1 MRWLRYGLGWM
12 LIAAASVL
20 GAAAVHPD
28 RPHPLAPAP
37 SVFTVAAHDPWRS
50 VADLFFKVAARDA
63 AIPDAGLPRA
73 VAQDGQGFIW
83 LATDAGLARWDGVGF
98 KSYTTEPGPATGA
111 LPELMVSALFADR
124 GGRLWLG
131 MNAEGLLWHDPAT
144 ETFRRPAN
152 HTALDHAHVQAID
165 DDDAGNLWVGSD
177 RGLAVVR
184 GPDHHVT
191 MVAPGTASGL
201 PAGTVRAVMAD
212 RHGALWVASGVRL
225 FRRER
230 GSRRFTEIALDLT
243 TGTINSLVEDRQG
256 QVWVATDTSG
266 LVVVDPAG
274 GSRRFGIEQNGRAPV
289 VTSMID
295 AGDDQLWVGSR
306 DGIVEVDAS
315 TRDVRHLTHDPAIP
329 GSLPENG
336 LNQLFRDRSG
346 MIWVVGDATLSYV
359 DPVPH
364 RVLGLV
370 SILRPRADL
379 APEAAWSVGA
389 APDGS
394 IWYGSADAPARRLTP
409 NRNAPGPLVRQST
422 VPGARRGV
430 TAFAFTPGGG
440 AFTAG
445 EDGLFF
451 TPANSRPPITLSSA
465 RWSRLLLDGTTL
477 YVGGDGVG
485 AVDMRHPTTLTHV
498 AWSKMLSDPRVRSM
512 ATTPD
517 GALWVGT
524 ARGLNRVDLASGK
537 VTAFQP
543 HSAAAPELQANY
555 ISTLLVDHHGRLWAG
570 TLGGGITIF
579 QRDGATWRSVRH
591 LGRSDGLPHD
601 TIDKLLR
608 VPGAAIWASTDGG
621 IVRID
626 PDTLTVT
633 PLRAADG
640 VPFVANWT
648 GAGDVLPDGRLVFAS
663 FGGLALVNPAVPARR
678 TVAAPL
684 RFTAI
689 DAGGHAVP
697 PPQPGAVLTIAS
709 AERSVTAEFALLD
722 YAGRDQTFA
731 YRLSPLEQGWTR
743 VDAQHRVARYT
754 NLPPGT
760 STLVVWALA
769 PSAGGRLRPVGTPL
783 VLKLE
788 VQRKWFETT
797 VFRVFTVLALIAAVV
812 ALFQLRMRAARSRQ
826 RRLEHLVAQR
836 TAELLVSQTELEKL
850 AYTDTL
856 TGLGNRRRYGEVV
869 GRQLAQ
875 ARRQPFALLL
885 IDLDRFKQ
893 VNDELGHD
901 TGDALL
907 VAVADRLSDAMR
919 QRDTIFRL
927 GGDEFAIVVADVAD
941 AHAVGEVCR
950 RLYATFAEPVSAGA
964 HRLCVALSI
973 GAVIVDRDEQAME
986 VVYRRADQALYEAKN
1001 AGRGTW
1007 RIASP
1012 AVP

>member
-1 MRWLRYGLGWM
+1 
-12 LIAAASVL
+12 
-20 GAAAVHPD
+20 
-28 RPHPLAPAP
+28 
-37 SVFTVAAHDPWRS
+37 
-50 VADLFFKVAARDA
+50 
-63 AIPDAGLPRA
+63 
-73 VAQDGQGFIW
+73 
-83 LATDAGLARWDGVGF
+83 
-98 KSYTTEPGPATGA
+98 
-111 LPELMVSALFADR
+111 
-124 GGRLWLG
+124 
-131 MNAEGLLWHDPAT
+131 
-144 ETFRRPAN
+144 
-152 HTALDHAHVQAID
+152 
-165 DDDAGNLWVGSD
+165 
-177 RGLAVVR
+177 
-184 GPDHHVT
+184 
-191 MVAPGTASGL
+191 
-201 PAGTVRAVMAD
+201 
-212 RHGALWVASGVRL
+212 
-225 FRRER
+225 
-230 GSRRFTEIALDLT
+230 
-243 TGTINSLVEDRQG
+243 
-256 QVWVATDTSG
+256 
-266 LVVVDPAG
+266 
-274 GSRRFGIEQNGRAPV
+274 
-289 VTSMID
+289 
-295 AGDDQLWVGSR
+295 
-306 DGIVEVDAS
+306 
-315 TRDVRHLTHDPAIP
+315 
-329 GSLPENG
+329 
-336 LNQLFRDRSG
+336 
-346 MIWVVGDATLSYV
+346 
-359 DPVPH
+359 
-364 RVLGLV
+364 
-370 SILRPRADL
+370 
-379 APEAAWSVGA
+379 
-389 APDGS
+389 
-394 IWYGSADAPARRLTP
+394 
-409 NRNAPGPLVRQST
+409 
-422 VPGARRGV
+422 
-430 TAFAFTPGGG
+430 
-440 AFTAG
+440 
-445 EDGLFF
+445 
-451 TPANSRPPITLSSA
+451 
-465 RWSRLLLDGTTL
+465 
-477 YVGGDGVG
+477 
-485 AVDMRHPTTLTHV
+485 
-498 AWSKMLSDPRVRSM
+498 
-512 ATTPD
+512 
-517 GALWVGT
+517 
-524 ARGLNRVDLASGK
+524 
-537 VTAFQP
+537 
-543 HSAAAPELQANY
+543 
-555 ISTLLVDHHGRLWAG
+555 LWAG

-579 QRDGATWRSVRH
+579 QREGATWRSVRH

-663 FGGLALVNPAVPARR
+663 FGGLALVDPAVPARA

-731 YRLSPLEQGWTR
+731 YRLSPLEQGWTQ

-797 VFRVFTVLALIAAVV
+797 WFRVFAILALVAAVV

-826 RRLEHLVAQR
+826 RRLEHLIAQR

-907 VAVADRLSDAMR
+907 VAVADQLGDAMR

-950 RLYATFAEPVSAGA
+950 RLYATFADPVSAGA
-964 HRLCVALSI
+964 HRLRVALSI
-973 GAVIVDRDEQAME
+973 GAVVVDRDAQAME